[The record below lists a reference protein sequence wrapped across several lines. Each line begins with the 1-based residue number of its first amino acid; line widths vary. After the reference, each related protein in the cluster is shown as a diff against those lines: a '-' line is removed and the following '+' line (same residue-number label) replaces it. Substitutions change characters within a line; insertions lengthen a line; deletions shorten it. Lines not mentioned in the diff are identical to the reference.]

1 MKKVM
6 ILDWGFFSRE
16 STVSAFRELGYEV
29 VFFKHA
35 AYQERVSSDF
45 EEAYNQ
51 FIDKESPDLCFS
63 WNYYPV
69 LSEACHKA
77 GMLYISFLY
86 DNPYVM
92 LYSYTLAYE
101 TNRVFLFDRHEYK
114 VFAKGGLQNVYYM
127 PLPGDPSF
135 RDLQCRQPYDPK
147 RVEAEISF
155 VGGLYNEQHNFYEM
169 MEKQGDKYL
178 NGYLEGVMDAQH
190 LIYGSSLI
198 GDTLTPEIL
207 EHLKKAFP
215 YEPDRGSIESPSYI
229 YENYLICRKLT
240 SKERFRYLQLI
251 GSAFPGKCRL
261 YTLDQSVFIP
271 GVRNMGIAEYTSEMP
286 QVFRHSKINLNFT
299 LRSIVSGA
307 PLRVLD
313 IMACGG
319 FLLSNYQEDMAE
331 MFVPNEEVV
340 LFESEED
347 MLDKIAY
354 YLEHDKERKEI
365 ARAGRER
372 MKRDYNFVETFRK
385 ILEISGEI

>member
-1 MKKVM
+1 
-6 ILDWGFFSRE
+6 
-16 STVSAFRELGYEV
+16 
-29 VFFKHA
+29 
-35 AYQERVSSDF
+35 
-45 EEAYNQ
+45 
-51 FIDKESPDLCFS
+51 
-63 WNYYPV
+63 
-69 LSEACHKA
+69 
-77 GMLYISFLY
+77 
-86 DNPYVM
+86 
-92 LYSYTLAYE
+92 
-101 TNRVFLFDRHEYK
+101 
-114 VFAKGGLQNVYYM
+114 
-127 PLPGDPSF
+127 
-135 RDLQCRQPYDPK
+135 
-147 RVEAEISF
+147 
-155 VGGLYNEQHNFYEM
+155 
-169 MEKQGDKYL
+169 
-178 NGYLEGVMDAQH
+178 MDAQH

-215 YEPDRGSIESPSYI
+215 YEPDRGSIEAPSYI

>member
-1 MKKVM
+1 
-6 ILDWGFFSRE
+6 
-16 STVSAFRELGYEV
+16 
-29 VFFKHA
+29 
-35 AYQERVSSDF
+35 
-45 EEAYNQ
+45 
-51 FIDKESPDLCFS
+51 
-63 WNYYPV
+63 
-69 LSEACHKA
+69 
-77 GMLYISFLY
+77 MLYISFLY

-114 VFAKGGLQNVYYM
+114 VFARGGLQNVYYM

-169 MEKQGDKYL
+169 MEKQGDRYL

-215 YEPDRGSIESPSYI
+215 YEPDRGSIEAPSYI

-331 MFVPNEEVV
+331 MFVPNEEIV